1 MIVPGETGLLVPAG
15 DIDAL
20 TQAITDLIDKTELRE
35 RLGMAAKERSRL
47 FTASVAVPQFER
59 FYQQIIDR
67 AAGHMTQDSSVTQA
81 QVAR

>member
-1 MIVPGETGLLVPAG
+1 MIIPGETGLLVPAG

-20 TQAITDLIDKTELRE
+20 TRAMTDLIDQADLRE
-35 RLGMAAKERSRL
+35 RLGTAAKERSNL

-67 AAGHMTQDSSVTQA
+67 TAGRATTDPSVAQA